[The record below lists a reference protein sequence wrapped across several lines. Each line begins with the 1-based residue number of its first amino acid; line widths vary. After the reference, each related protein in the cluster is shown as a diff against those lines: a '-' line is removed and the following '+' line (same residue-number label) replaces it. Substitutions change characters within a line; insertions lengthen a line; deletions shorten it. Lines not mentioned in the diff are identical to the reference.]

1 MPTPSVICSDTTHV
15 RKTLSLPA
23 TSSLGRDEL
32 VESFAAICIARYA
45 LQVPQLPLPQGYLTQ
60 AEVDALKRRFPHG
73 KGSPCRN
80 RVRHS
85 SASGQDIC
93 ERTGG
98 SPKRLHSEKGARQEA
113 PSIPSPSQ
121 TQHSGPEP
129 HQPLPSAADDEQ
141 AVSSSA
147 ARDQPEPSRPESPEQ
162 QARSHQLPRAS
173 APRQAAVSHEDAS
186 QALPGSAEH
195 SQHVPSQAAQGPA
208 VCRLV
213 DPSQLL
219 FSHAG
224 PIDAREW
231 LPPAPERRLWFTDK
245 HLMCVSSSLHR
256 SP

>member
-98 SPKRLHSEKGARQEA
+98 SPKRPHSEKGALQEA
-113 PSIPSPSQ
+113 PRIPSPSQ
-121 TQHSGPEP
+121 TQHGGPEL
-129 HQPLPSAADDEQ
+129 HHPLTSAADDEQ
-141 AVSSSA
+141 AVSISA
-147 ARDQPEPSRPESPEQ
+147 ARDQLESSRPESPEQ
-162 QARSHQLPRAS
+162 QARSQHLPRAS
-173 APRQAAVSHEDAS
+173 APRQAAVSHEDFS
-186 QALPGSAEH
+186 QALPGSAVHTH
-195 SQHVPSQAAQGPA
+195 SVSSQAAQPPA

-213 DPSQLL
+213 APSQLL
-219 FSHAG
+219 FNHAG
-224 PIDAREW
+224 PIIAHEW

-245 HLMCVSSSLHR
+245 HLMCVCSSLHHN
-256 SP
+256 P